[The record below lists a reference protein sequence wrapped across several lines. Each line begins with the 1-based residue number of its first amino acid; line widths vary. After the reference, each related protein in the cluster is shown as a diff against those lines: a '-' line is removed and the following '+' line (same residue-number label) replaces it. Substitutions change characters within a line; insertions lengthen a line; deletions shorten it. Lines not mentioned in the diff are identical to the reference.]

1 MRAVVSVRQLMRR
14 RMRRKP
20 VAAADRRSTMS
31 TRVAGDR
38 CRSRITVVNIRQEA
52 FYRCDEHA
60 KQRNERAGTAEQKS
74 KRRSPTRH
82 ERDT

>member
-14 RMRRKP
+14 RMRWSP
-20 VAAADRRSTMS
+20 AVGDRGRTMA

-38 CRSRITVVNIRQEA
+38 CRSRIAVVNIRQEA